1 MAWNEGID
9 HNEIF
14 SKGNDNWKDVFRKF
28 VYFQIKSVAY

>member
-14 SKGNDNWKDVFRKF
+14 SKGNDNWKMSSENLCISK
-28 VYFQIKSVAY
+28 